1 MWTILHTIVFSI
13 IIIIV
18 FHYTWN
24 YIKDTYSTKRTK
36 DLVGFQTEKYKSIV
50 KEIIENRP
58 PPPEEYNTNTENSS
72 GFLNQNEKKSM
83 DDDLTSFMQEQL
95 YLGNS
100 SSLVNKDI
108 PLQITL

>member
-1 MWTILHTIVFSI
+1 MWTILHTIVVSI
-13 IIIIV
+13 ILIIG

-58 PPPEEYNTNTENSS
+58 PIPHYHDDSSTQS
-72 GFLNQNEKKSM
+72 GFLNSNEKKSM
-83 DDDLTSFMQEQL
+83 DDDLTAFMQDQL
-95 YLGNS
+95 CINNQPQS
-100 SSLVNKDI
+100 DA

>member
-13 IIIIV
+13 IIIIA
-18 FHYTWN
+18 FHYFWN

-50 KEIIENRP
+50 KEVIENRQQIGVDQP
-58 PPPEEYNTNTENSS
+58 IYD
-72 GFLNQNEKKSM
+72 GFLNQNEKQSM
-83 DDDLTSFMQEQL
+83 DDDLTSFMQQQL
-95 YLGNS
+95 YAGPQNTS
-100 SSLVNKDI
+100 PDTT